1 MDDIAYA
8 RAASVEDAVAAVA
21 GRPGT
26 AFIGGGTAL
35 LDVMKDYVER
45 HDALVDV
52 SRIDGLDRIEE
63 VEGGGLRIGALVR
76 NAPTAADERVSS
88 RYPAIAQT
96 ILMAALPQIRNK
108 ATLGGNLMQRT
119 RCSYFRDAA
128 FACNKRVPG
137 SGCPAVEGLSRGHA
151 LLGGSPACIASHA
164 SSLAVALVLYDA
176 EVLTQGPDGPR
187 RFPLTE
193 LHLLPGE
200 TPERE
205 TILAHGEMITHVE
218 LPGRAWFAR
227 AAHAKVRDRFLYS
240 NVQVVAALD
249 IGDEAIRDARLAL
262 GGVATIPWRARD
274 AEDVLRGAPANRR
287 TFELAAGMAVG
298 EMAPTP
304 DNAFKIELTRRLV
317 VRALTDAAGGATS

>member
-1 MDDIAYA
+1 MDDVLYA
-8 RAASVEDAVAAVA
+8 RAASPEAAVAAVA
-21 GRPGT
+21 ARPGA

-52 SRIDGLDRIEE
+52 NHAGLDRIEE
-63 VEGGGLRIGALVR
+63 TEDGGLRIGALVR
-76 NAPTAADERVSS
+76 NAPMAMDDRIAS

-119 RCSYFRDAA
+119 RCSYFRDPA
-128 FACNKRVPG
+128 FACNKRAPG
-137 SGCPAVEGLSRGHA
+137 SGCPATDGLSRGHA
-151 LLGGSPACIASHA
+151 LLGGSEHCIASHA

-176 EVLTQGPDGPR
+176 EVETRGPDGPR
-187 RFPLTE
+187 RFPLAD
-193 LHLLPGE
+193 LHLLPGG

-205 TILAHGEMITHVE
+205 TILAHGEMITHVA
-218 LPGRAWFAR
+218 LPGRVWFAH

-249 IGDEAIRDARLAL
+249 LDGDTIRDARVAL
-262 GGVATIPWRARD
+262 GGVATVPWRAVE
-274 AEDVLRGAPANRR
+274 AEDALRGAAPSAR
-287 TFELAAGMAVG
+287 TFALAAQMAVG

-317 VRALTDAAGGATS
+317 VRALAEIVQGAAS